1 LTGSI
6 RPIGNNRDGRS
17 HGYAS
22 PYSAAALS
30 WVSARRISGDR
41 LRISRSIAWDGKA
54 HLLHVELGHL
64 NDTEVEVLSDVA
76 EGDQVNLHPSDRIAD
91 GVPVRQRG

>member
-1 LTGSI
+1 MAGLLRKLDRIDPSY
-6 RPIGNNRDGRS
+6 RNNRDGRS

-41 LRISRSIAWDGKA
+41 LRICRSGA
-54 HLLHVELGHL
+54 
-64 NDTEVEVLSDVA
+64 EVLSGVA

-91 GVPVRQRG
+91 GVPLRQRG